1 MRAMQK
7 PQRARLS
14 VVEPPQERESLL
26 RLIENHGLH
35 PVFQPL
41 VKLRQGEVFGH
52 EALIRGPVDS
62 ALHMPVDL
70 LAAAARE
77 SLEIEFELRC
87 VATALEAWGRLAQ
100 PGRLFVNMSADA
112 LARCTL
118 GHVRANAPCL
128 LERMLTTSHVAP
140 RMLVVELTEREPSTD
155 MAALKRAIQVAHTL
169 GIHIALDDFGDGHSS
184 LRLWAELKPDF
195 VKIDKFFT
203 RAIATTSENFEMVRA
218 IRRIAEAFGTQ
229 LVAEGIETGDDLRV
243 LRDLDVGYGQGY
255 FLGRPMPAPV
265 DRPLAEAVDVLVD
278 GRIAVMPNPTTQARS
293 GALRGFPIVQA
304 PEIGAT
310 TTNDEVAALF
320 QRRLDLHAVAV
331 VENGRPVA
339 LINRQE
345 FMNEY
350 ARLYFRE
357 VHGRRSAIDFANRS
371 PRIVE
376 LDHDVEELIG
386 ILTSDDQ
393 RYLSDGFIITDA
405 GRYLGLGTGD
415 RLVRAVTETRIEAAR
430 HANPLTFLPGN
441 IPISLHIAR
450 LLASGKGFVASY
462 VDIDHFKPFNDRY
475 GYWRGDEV
483 IREVADLLKANCDA
497 SHDFV
502 GHVGGDDFIVLFQS
516 EDWEMRCRR
525 TIDEFVR
532 HASSLYDEPD
542 RAAGGIDAEE
552 RHGTRRRFPFIS
564 LSIGSVRVAPGS
576 LQRTEDVANA
586 AALAKHEAKMAASGM
601 AVLSTFAGNVPTG
614 VKHA

>member
-1 MRAMQK
+1 MRAMYI
-7 PQRARLS
+7 PQRARRPGRNGLS
-14 VVEPPQERESLL
+14 VVEQPEGASVRSLIDD
-26 RLIENHGLH
+26 RGLH

-52 EALIRGPVDS
+52 EALIRGPVGS
-62 ALHMPVDL
+62 ALHMPGEL
-70 LAAAARE
+70 LDAAARE
-77 SLEIEFELRC
+77 SLQMEFELRC
-87 VATALEAWGRLAQ
+87 VETALEAWGRLAQ
-100 PGRLFVNMSADA
+100 PGQLFVNMSADA
-112 LARCTL
+112 LVRCTL
-118 GHVRANAPCL
+118 GRAPSPCL
-128 LERMLTTSHVAP
+128 LERMLAASKVSP
-140 RMLVVELTEREPSTD
+140 RMLVVELTERDPSTD
-155 MAALKRAIQVAHTL
+155 MAALKRAIHVAHTL

-203 RAIATTSENFEMVRA
+203 RAIATINENFEIVRA
-218 IRRIAEAFGTQ
+218 LRRIAEAFGTQ

-243 LRDLDVGYGQGY
+243 LRDLDIGYGQGY

-265 DRPLAEAVDVLVD
+265 DRPRAEAVEVLVD
-278 GRIAVMPNPTTQARS
+278 GRIAVMPNPTMQARS

-331 VENGRPVA
+331 VESGRPVA

-345 FMNEY
+345 FMNQY

-357 VHGRRSAIDFANRS
+357 VHGRRPAIDFANRS

-450 LLASGKGFVASY
+450 LLASGEGFVASY

-483 IREVADLLKANCDA
+483 IRRLADLVKANCDA

-516 EDWEMRCRR
+516 EDWALRCRR

-532 HASSLYDEPD
+532 HAASLYDEAD
-542 RAAGGIDAEE
+542 RAAGGIDAED

-586 AALAKHEAKMAASGM
+586 AALAKHEAKMATSGM
-601 AVLSTFAGNVPTG
+601 AVLSAFAGKVAAP
-614 VKHA
+614 A